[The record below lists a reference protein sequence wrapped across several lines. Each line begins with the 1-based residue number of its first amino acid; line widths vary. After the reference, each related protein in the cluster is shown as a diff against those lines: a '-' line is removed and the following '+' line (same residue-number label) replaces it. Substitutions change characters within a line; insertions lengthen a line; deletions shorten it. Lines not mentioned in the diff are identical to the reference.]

1 MNNKYIIG
9 ILILAGLLAAAL
21 FLAPTPSGD
30 DKTPQK
36 KEVASVVTATP
47 ASYDFG
53 DIDIFGGKVTTSYT
67 LKNTGEEDVTILSG
81 VTSCMCTEGEI
92 ENLRFGMHESSG
104 TTIVIPAGGEKT
116 LRATFD
122 PLAHG
127 PEGVG
132 AIKRDVTL
140 KTNSTET
147 PQIKVVFSANVVKQV
162 SP

>member
-9 ILILAGLLAAAL
+9 ILILTA
-21 FLAPTPSGD
+21 FLAVAFFFAPMPSG
-30 DKTPQK
+30 KKATQK
-36 KEVASVVTATP
+36 SEVASVVIATP
-47 ASYDFG
+47 SSYDFG
-53 DIDIFGGKVTTSYT
+53 DIDIFGGKVTTVYT
-67 LKNTGEEDVTILSG
+67 LKNIGTEDVTILSG

-92 ENLRFGMHESSG
+92 DNLRFGMHESSG
-104 TTIVIPAGGEKT
+104 TTIVIPAGGEKA

-132 AIKRDVTL
+132 AVKREVTL

-147 PQIKVVFSANVVKQV
+147 PQIKVVFSANVIKQT
-162 SP
+162 SQ